1 MITNFIVFLALNL
14 FVICTAFSQS
24 PLIQFQAKS
33 SDAVSSMKQ
42 VAAMLNV
49 QVPGNWADLMG
60 SPTSSGSH
68 GQANVGDS
76 TLDSAMTNW
85 AIPEQFRNQAV
96 NSVRLLVL
104 AAAEGT
110 YSGQAFSFDVAS
122 GASLTTLLVVVTRI
136 SSPVDPNLP
145 FAIMY
150 VTINTNA
157 QIKQLFSYWTER
169 VCHKCPKCL
178 WMSRCCCHDEQR
190 STPRGHTPAE
200 LNIVRQKMTADQFIW
215 FNQQTIQTNLTSLK
229 LSSQAIKF
237 NGIEKQNLPLIL
249 KTLSEDYE
257 FDDIYSNPNYSQQL
271 ESPQFSYENL
281 FSSEIDTENNSLLI
295 KYIWILGQLI
305 DNSTCTINFLSVDI
319 TSKTLIKI
327 LLLNT
332 TTNSIS
338 SHMINKNKQLNIV
351 RTSTLSSNGEFFN
364 EHLLTSITSWQKNT
378 TRIVLNMLRF
388 LGATILIPQRFRM
401 LSSFDTEIIMP
412 KIYRNNANQTESNG
426 VTDKI
431 KALANSVSTVVGTFK
446 EIIQT
451 LKTSK
456 SMTIERIIR
465 FGFTY
470 FNQKTTIL
478 QAIDIPRANANE
490 FVNAV
495 IMDYNLPSKGSFMLG
510 LTYSNDFAWE
520 QIQYVYSPE
529 MNGKYHCLTLFKNGD
544 SITNTASFF
553 IVNIDAD
560 WTLAPDLLLINKT
573 KSILGGLYSSSS
585 ASLQEVPHI
594 LTIDEAVQLQKF
606 FMLIAIG
613 NMVSTLGVNTTIP
626 QIN

>member
-178 WMSRCCCHDEQR
+178 WMSRCCCHDEPR

-200 LNIVRQKMTADQFIW
+200 LNIVRQKITADQFIW
-215 FNQQTIQTNLTSLK
+215 FNQQSLSRSTLEKSIGSNNNIDNQNIVLTNAIENYLSNKTTKAEILASYNDSIITAIQTNLTSLK
-229 LSSQAIKF
+229 LSSQAIRF

-281 FSSEIDTENNSLLI
+281 FSSETDTENNSLLI

-305 DNSTCTINFLSVDI
+305 DNSTYTINFLSVDI

-388 LGATILIPQRFRM
+388 LGATILVPQRFRM
-401 LSSFDTEIIMP
+401 LSSFDTKIIMP
-412 KIYRNNANQTESNG
+412 KIYRNNANQTES
-426 VTDKI
+426 
-431 KALANSVSTVVGTFK
+431 
-446 EIIQT
+446 
-451 LKTSK
+451 
-456 SMTIERIIR
+456 
-465 FGFTY
+465 
-470 FNQKTTIL
+470 
-478 QAIDIPRANANE
+478 
-490 FVNAV
+490 
-495 IMDYNLPSKGSFMLG
+495 
-510 LTYSNDFAWE
+510 
-520 QIQYVYSPE
+520 
-529 MNGKYHCLTLFKNGD
+529 
-544 SITNTASFF
+544 
-553 IVNIDAD
+553 
-560 WTLAPDLLLINKT
+560 
-573 KSILGGLYSSSS
+573 
-585 ASLQEVPHI
+585 
-594 LTIDEAVQLQKF
+594 
-606 FMLIAIG
+606 
-613 NMVSTLGVNTTIP
+613 
-626 QIN
+626 